1 MKFVITAGP
10 TREPLDPVRYL
21 SNRSSG
27 KMGYAIAAAALE
39 MKHEVI
45 LISGPVA
52 LSAPSG
58 AEVVRVTTG
67 EEMFEAAAAHFARC
81 DVFVMCAAVC
91 DYKPA
96 RYTSQKTKKKQRP
109 FSLALEPTRDIL
121 ASLTN
126 SPHDCLVVGFAA
138 ETEELRE
145 SAQRKLREKNCDL
158 IVANDVGRADI
169 GMDSDDNELLIFFEK
184 RRTRKT
190 FARKKNGAR
199 TRLAKNNFRSARK
212 MFDKKNMTISDTM
225 KVKLFTNCSQ
235 TASAD

>member
-1 MKFVITAGP
+1 MKFVVTAGP

-39 MKHEVI
+39 AKHEVI

-52 LSAPSG
+52 LAPPSG
-58 AEVVRVTTG
+58 AELLRVTTS
-67 EEMFEAAAAHFARC
+67 EEMFRSAAAHFSHC

-91 DYKPA
+91 DYKPTQ
-96 RYTSQKTKKKQRP
+96 YESQKTKKQPRP

-121 ASLTN
+121 SSLTN

-138 ETEELRE
+138 ETKELTE
-145 SAQRKLREKNCDL
+145 HAQRKLREKNCDL

-169 GMDSDDNELLIFFEK
+169 GMDADDNELVIFSKQGEPEK
-184 RRTRKT
+184 LSRAKKT
-190 FARKKNGAR
+190 ELARALLKIILAAREKCLTKK
-199 TRLAKNNFRSARK
+199 S
-212 MFDKKNMTISDTM
+212 
-225 KVKLFTNCSQ
+225 
-235 TASAD
+235 